1 MEERNDRGVAC
12 DVAELERENKI
23 LKRKLR
29 NVESL
34 LQRNNAMLAA
44 RSNVNELL
52 ISQQDKMEKS
62 MGLMLENSP
71 DIILLLDR
79 SGRLTYCTNAFLK
92 AVGIADAGLIAG
104 RHLAEIFEPL
114 LPPERLPE
122 LEKNYDRVVREKE
135 QAEANERLD
144 LSRDGSAR
152 DYNIRIAPMLNEKK
166 DLEGAILIF
175 QDLTDILRAKET
187 AEKANNAKSEFL
199 ATMSHEMRNP
209 LNAII
214 GMLQIARTT
223 AEQDKKEQALTHIE
237 TASMH
242 LLGVI
247 NDILDMSKI
256 ESGKLELSEEVFDL
270 HQAVAS
276 AANIVSYRADK
287 KNLRVSTDVDPDIP
301 HRLKGDAQRF
311 MQVLANLL
319 SNAVKFTPED
329 GSIALRASLAGREQG
344 AYCVHVE
351 VTDTGIGISKEQ
363 QGKLF
368 HSFVQADSS
377 VSRRY
382 GGTGLGL
389 AISKSIV
396 EMMRGSIGV
405 TSEEGK
411 GSTFSFDIR
420 LDDAGDGAPQAL
432 TPQDGAS
439 DATRWEGAFSGK
451 RVLLVEDIFINQE
464 IVVEL
469 LAPTGAVVET
479 ADNGREALER
489 FEENGGRFDL
499 ILMDIHMPEMDGY
512 QATARIR
519 ASSLPGAQTVPIVAM
534 TANAYREDVD
544 RCLEAGMTD
553 HLAKPVVF
561 EKMVEKMRTYLCD
574 EKNA

>member
-1 MEERNDRGVAC
+1 MEELSGRNVAC
-12 DVAELERENKI
+12 DVSELERENKV

-29 NVESL
+29 NVESM

-52 ISQQDKMEKS
+52 KSQQEKMEKS
-62 MGLMLENSP
+62 MALMLENSP

-79 SGRLTYCTNAFLK
+79 SGRLTYCTNAFLR
-92 AVGIADAGLIAG
+92 AASIADAGLIAG

-122 LEKNYDRVVREKE
+122 LKKNYDRVVRDKE
-135 QAEANERLD
+135 QADVNERLD
-144 LSRDGSAR
+144 LSRSGCAR

-175 QDLTDILRAKET
+175 QDLTDILRAKES
-187 AEKANNAKSEFL
+187 AEKANSAKSEFL

-214 GMLQIARTT
+214 GMLQISRTT
-223 AEQDKKEQALTHIE
+223 TEPDKKDQALTHIE

-256 ESGKLELSEEVFDL
+256 ESGKLELGEEIFDL

-276 AANIVSYRADK
+276 AVNIVSYRADK
-287 KNLRVSTDVDPDIP
+287 KNLRVSVDVAPNIP

-311 MQVLANLL
+311 TQVLANLL
-319 SNAVKFTPED
+319 SNAVKFTPEE
-329 GSIALRASLAGREQG
+329 GSVALRASLAEHTGG
-344 AYCVHVE
+344 AHRIHVE
-351 VTDTGIGISKEQ
+351 VSDTGIGISKEQ
-363 QGKLF
+363 QAKLF

-377 VSRRY
+377 VSRRF

-389 AISKSIV
+389 AISRSIV
-396 EMMRGSIGV
+396 EMMRGNIGV

-411 GSTFSFDIR
+411 GSTFFFDIW
-420 LDDAGDGAPQAL
+420 LDDADDAPETHAPEGEASGAA
-432 TPQDGAS
+432 
-439 DATRWEGAFSGK
+439 RWEGMFAGK
-451 RVLLVEDIFINQE
+451 RVLLAEDIFINQE

-479 ADNGREALER
+479 ANNGKEALR
-489 FEENGGRFDL
+489 MFEESGGRYDL

-512 QATARIR
+512 QTTARIR
-519 ASSLPGAQTVPIVAM
+519 ALALPGARTVPIIAM

-544 RCLEAGMTD
+544 RCLEAGMSD

-561 EKMVEKMRTYLCD
+561 EKMAEKMEIYLCD
-574 EKNA
+574 RKSA